1 MGDIELTC
9 DAGMTNEHE
18 NDNSETARKEG
29 LEPREMY
36 DALRRVVFQKQK
48 CRLKGVGNIRSA
60 SYVLSEDLQFR
71 WKRSITR
78 SR

>member
-29 LEPREMY
+29 LEPCEMY

-48 CRLKGVGNIRSA
+48 CSN
-60 SYVLSEDLQFR
+60 
-71 WKRSITR
+71 
-78 SR
+78 